1 MKEDKEEK
9 IFSFEGFS
17 LKDKLVSM
25 TNEEF
30 EQWAENHAKTYNS
43 FVKSYKVQDPN
54 LFVSETGSL
63 AFELMPLIFIK
74 MVFCNEEIREITKE
88 EVLEK
93 YSYLRDANLLS
104 ELEEHANKLIENLSY
119 LKTIEEQNKEV

>member
-1 MKEDKEEK
+1 MTQEEKEEK
-9 IFSFEGFS
+9 KFSFEGFPF
-17 LKDKLVSM
+17 KEM
-25 TNEEF
+25 TDEEF

-43 FVKSYKVQDPN
+43 FVKSYKSGDPHS
-54 LFVSETGSL
+54 FVSETGSL

>member
-9 IFSFEGFS
+9 KFSFEGFPF
-17 LKDKLVSM
+17 KEM
-25 TNEEF
+25 TDEEF

-43 FVKSYKVQDPN
+43 FVKSYKSGDPHS
-54 LFVSETGSL
+54 FVSETGSL
-63 AFELMPLIFIK
+63 AFDIMPFIIVK
-74 MVFCNEEIREITKE
+74 MVFCDEEIREITKE

-93 YSYLRDANLLS
+93 YSCLRDENLLS

-119 LKTIEEQNKEV
+119 LKTIEEQNKEL

>member
-9 IFSFEGFS
+9 IFSFEGFP

-25 TNEEF
+25 TDEEF
-30 EQWAENHAKTYNS
+30 EQWAENHANAYNS
-43 FVKSYKVQDPN
+43 FVKSYKAQDPN

-104 ELEEHANKLIENLSY
+104 ELEEQIKRLSNELNKFDNIGE
-119 LKTIEEQNKEV
+119 